1 MSPGPGPALVVG
13 LGNPGPEYEGTRH
26 NVGTRVAAL
35 LATRAG
41 AGRFSAHKRSNADIA
56 QGRLAGRPV
65 TVAVPR
71 TYMNLSGGPVAG
83 LVQYFSIP
91 PTEVIVVHDELDLD
105 FGVIRL
111 KRGGGEGGH
120 NGLRSIS
127 KALGTKDYLR
137 VRFGIGRPPGRQD
150 PADYVL
156 KRFSGVENKELDLGL
171 DLAADAAEALLS
183 EGLEAA
189 QNRFHPLSG

>member
-1 MSPGPGPALVVG
+1 MSPVPGPALVVG

-137 VRFGIGRPPGRQD
+137 VRFGIGRPPGRQG